1 MQTTLTSLCG
11 DYRSLSIIGM
21 CKNAGKTT
29 ALNRMI
35 GEYDRRG
42 VVLGLTSIGRDGE
55 SRDVVTSTHKPRI
68 YIRRGTL
75 FATAAGLL
83 PLCDMTREVLKTT
96 GIATPLGEVVL
107 FRALSDGYVQLA
119 GPSMNRQL
127 MEVRGLFE
135 DYGAEK
141 IIIDGAISRRSL
153 CSRAVTEATVLC
165 TGASCHKDLDT
176 VVAMTKHICEILCL
190 PELEDRALA
199 ELLEQS
205 GDKLRFFTEA
215 RESVLQSAEDVDESA
230 LLKRRADIRY
240 LAVSGAVTDAVIS
253 PLILSGVPL
262 EGLTLVAEDAS
273 KVLVSEDWLARFLR
287 RGGLFAVRDAVSLRA
302 VTVNPVSVYGYRFDQ
317 AEFKEKMTAALSV
330 PVIDVKED
338 ETCSN

>member
-1 MQTTLTSLCG
+1 MQITLTGLCG
-11 DYRSLSIIGM
+11 GYRSLSIIGM

-35 GEYDRRG
+35 AEYDRQG

-55 SRDVVTSTHKPRI
+55 SRDVVTTTPKPRI

-83 PLCDMTREVLKTT
+83 PLCDMTREVLYAT

-127 MEVRGLFE
+127 MGVRTLFE
-135 DYGAEK
+135 DFGTEK

-176 VVAMTKHICEILCL
+176 VVSMTKHICDILNL
-190 PELEDRALA
+190 PELTDRTIA
-199 ELLEQS
+199 EALEQS
-205 GDKLRFFTEA
+205 GEKLRFYTAE
-215 RESVLQSAEDVDESA
+215 REPVRPAADDADESA
-230 LLKRRADIRY
+230 FLKRRGDVRY

-253 PLILSGVPL
+253 PLVLSGVPL
-262 EGLTLVAEDAS
+262 EELTLVAEDAS
-273 KVLVSEDWLARFLR
+273 KVLAGEEWMSRFTR
-287 RGGLFAVRDAVSLRA
+287 RGGTFAVRDAVSLRA
-302 VTVNPVSVYGYRFDQ
+302 VTVNPVSVYGYRFDAQ
-317 AEFKEKMTAALSV
+317 LLKEKMTAALPV

-338 ETCSN
+338 EACLN

>member
-1 MQTTLTSLCG
+1 MQITLTGLCG
-11 DYRSLSIIGM
+11 GYRSLSIIGM

-35 GEYDRRG
+35 AEYDRQG

-55 SRDVVTSTHKPRI
+55 SRDVVTTTPKPRI
-68 YIRRGTL
+68 YIRSGTL

-83 PLCDMTREVLKTT
+83 PLCDMTREVLYAT

-127 MEVRGLFE
+127 MGVRTLFE
-135 DYGAEK
+135 EFGAEK

-176 VVAMTKHICEILCL
+176 VVSMTKHICDILNL
-190 PELEDRALA
+190 PELADRALA
-199 ELLEQS
+199 ETLEQS
-205 GDKLRFFTEA
+205 GEKLRFYTAEHEA
-215 RESVLQSAEDVDESA
+215 VRPAADDADESA
-230 LLKRRADIRY
+230 FLKRRGDVRY

-253 PLILSGVPL
+253 PLVLSGVPL
-262 EGLTLVAEDAS
+262 EELTLVAEDAS
-273 KVLVSEDWLARFLR
+273 KVLAGEEWMSRFTR
-287 RGGLFAVRDAVSLRA
+287 RGGTFAVRDAVSLRA
-302 VTVNPVSVYGYRFDQ
+302 VTVNPVSAYGYRFD
-317 AEFKEKMTAALSV
+317 AKVLKEKMTAALPV

-338 ETCSN
+338 EPCLN